1 MYIVDLAAS
10 QLLRI
15 YTCDM
20 FLDKSVAKVLEAR
33 AKMLIVI
40 KREILDLDAALW
52 GYIYIYIYIYIY
64 VYVGE

>member
-1 MYIVDLAAS
+1 MPTGKNSQKSALLLLYTVDSAAS

-20 FLDKSVAKVLEAR
+20 FLDNSVAKVLEAR

-40 KREILDLDAALW
+40 KREILDLDAAL
-52 GYIYIYIYIYIY
+52 
-64 VYVGE
+64 

>member
-1 MYIVDLAAS
+1 MPTGKNSQKSALLLLYIVDLAAS

-20 FLDKSVAKVLEAR
+20 FLDKSVAKVLEAW

-40 KREILDLDAALW
+40 KREILDLDAAL
-52 GYIYIYIYIYIY
+52 
-64 VYVGE
+64 